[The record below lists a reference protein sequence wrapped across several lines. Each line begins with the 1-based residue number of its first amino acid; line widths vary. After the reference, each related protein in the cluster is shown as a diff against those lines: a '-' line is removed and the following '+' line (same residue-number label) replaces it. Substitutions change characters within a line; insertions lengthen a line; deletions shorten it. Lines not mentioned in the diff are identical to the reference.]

1 MELFAITCTTCQ
13 ARLKVR
19 DPAAIGKILAC
30 PKCQSMVQV
39 VAPAGWRPSAPAPA
53 PAPMPESAPHASGVD
68 ANSGSVTLNMI
79 PPDFARAAKQ
89 AQSTASQKTPAA
101 AKPSSAAPTAA
112 TDAVPTTALTT
123 AQAAASAAPLVASN
137 PVTAPVDPYSEIN
150 PNDIPPV
157 PMDEPGE
164 SLATRLLEGAVRHRL
179 VLLCSPVAALVIA
192 LLAWILFRPGDVA
205 NAPPSLADSQ
215 SVAVD
220 APADNTDQPVEAVPN
235 TDVVQVAADGAAP
248 GATAEQ
254 PKVADTGQDDP
265 AAATQAEQAPAH
277 EDTANADTGSAEP
290 GAEPAAEPAGAD
302 QPAATVA
309 ARPTTDR
316 ALVPA
321 AKQPVSPFAP
331 PQTPAA
337 IENTAADANQ
347 AEMAPAA
354 PAANATEPAD
364 DDVLVAQE
372 SAPQIDVPERLDDP
386 LTAIQFKRVTL
397 ADFCDFL
404 SRLSTIPITLD
415 VDGMA
420 AIGARASDLISITA
434 EDTTVGQVLVE
445 VLAKR
450 GLVHVIH
457 GQQLTVTSPEGRAGG
472 EATIRYDV
480 HDLAAAGGDNAG
492 HLATLVA
499 RYAAP
504 AAWQEHGGS
513 GRITSSD
520 DELIVEQTSLV
531 QRRVVDFLN
540 KLRVVRG
547 VAAKDT
553 ARSEEVSLK
562 TRYSRAKTILDKQV
576 TANFGLETPLCEVL
590 AWLARNTGARIL
602 IDEASLD
609 EAGLWCRSPVTVIA
623 DHEAFYEVLTG
634 LLTPAG
640 MTYRIVDER
649 TLQVFARRSLPNRL
663 EFEVYPVTGL
673 LANRLDPQ
681 EMLARLRDRFDAA
694 SWIEGGG
701 LGSVELDEAGK
712 CLLVVQS
719 PESQIRMEH
728 LLLRAQAPNRA
739 AK

>member
-53 PAPMPESAPHASGVD
+53 PAPMPESAPHPSG
-68 ANSGSVTLNMI
+68 AESLSGSVTLNMI
-79 PPDFARAAKQ
+79 PPEFARGASAAKR
-89 AQSTASQKTPAA
+89 APTPAPA
-101 AKPSSAAPTAA
+101 TTSTTAAPT
-112 TDAVPTTALTT
+112 TAITT

-137 PVTAPVDPYSEIN
+137 PVAAPVDPYSEIN

-157 PMDEPGE
+157 PMDEPGP
-164 SLATRLLEGAVRHRL
+164 SLAAGLLEGASRHRL

-192 LLAWILFRPGDVA
+192 LLAWIMFRPGDVA
-205 NAPPSLADSQ
+205 NAPLPLADSQ
-215 SVAVD
+215 FVAD
-220 APADNTDQPVEAVPN
+220 AAADNPDQHLEAQPNAVVE
-235 TDVVQVAADGAAP
+235 QVAPDGATP
-248 GATAEQ
+248 DATVEQ
-254 PKVADTGQDDP
+254 PLATDTAQDDP
-265 AAATQAEQAPAH
+265 TTAAQPDPAPTHEEAANTETATSAP
-277 EDTANADTGSAEP
+277 AEP
-290 GAEPAAEPAGAD
+290 GAEPAAAPSGADEPAAK
-302 QPAATVA
+302 VA

-316 ALVPA
+316 TPVP

-337 IENTAADANQ
+337 IENTAADATRQ
-347 AEMAPAA
+347 AEMALGA
-354 PAANATEPAD
+354 PAANATDPAD

-372 SAPQIDVPERLDDP
+372 TAPQIDIPERLDDP
-386 LTAIQFKRVTL
+386 LTALQFKRVTL

-434 EDTTVGQVLVE
+434 EDTTVGQALVE

-450 GLVHVIH
+450 GLVHVIR
-457 GQQLTVTSPEGRAGG
+457 GQQLIVTSPEGRASGQ
-472 EATIRYDV
+472 ATIRYDV
-480 HDLAAAGGDNAG
+480 HDLAAAGGGDAG

-499 RYAAP
+499 RYVAP
-504 AAWQEHGGS
+504 AAWQEHGGN
-513 GRITSSD
+513 GHITTND
-520 DELIVEQTSLV
+520 DELIVEQTPLV

-547 VAAKDT
+547 VAAKDA
-553 ARSEEVSLK
+553 ARDDEVSLK

-576 TANFGLETPLCEVL
+576 TANFGMETPLCEVL

-649 TLQVFARRSLPNRL
+649 TIQVFARRALANRL
-663 EFEVYPVTGL
+663 EFEIYPVTGL

-681 EMLARLRDRFDAA
+681 EMLTRLRDRFDAA
-694 SWIEGGG
+694 SWTDGGG

-712 CLLVVQS
+712 CLLVVQT